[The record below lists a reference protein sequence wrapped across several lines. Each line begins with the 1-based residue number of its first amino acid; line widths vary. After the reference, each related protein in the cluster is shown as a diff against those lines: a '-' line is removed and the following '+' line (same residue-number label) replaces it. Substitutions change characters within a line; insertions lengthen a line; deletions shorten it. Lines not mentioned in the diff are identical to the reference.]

1 MSSTSTTLCDKS
13 LFPYL
18 NRRERPV
25 HTRSLL
31 AQRRSVRT
39 LYINISI
46 ITCAPEPDLSHLTT
60 PRARGGGG
68 TAGGVAGPVVEVPA
82 AHALRSHART
92 RGSSDTKARVRLRS
106 WRSCCGRSCCRASS
120 RCASCLRKRDDVGS
134 RGITREH
141 ASRGRGMGCYGHEAA
156 RGGTPRF
163 RASLLTLHG
172 RALRQGHDGAH
183 RVADLHANAARVGGF
198 VPHGEDVLL
207 VANREDAAADL
218 VAHAE
223 LAAEDGQ

>member
-1 MSSTSTTLCDKS
+1 MGMSSTSTTLCDKS

-46 ITCAPEPDLSHLTT
+46 ITCALEPDLSHLTT

-82 AHALRSHART
+82 ARALRSHART

-156 RGGTPRF
+156 RRVLEH
-163 RASLLTLHG
+163 RCLHSMVALSG
-172 RALRQGHDGAH
+172 RDMTERIVSRICMQT
-183 RVADLHANAARVGGF
+183 RRESADLFQTERMSSW
-198 VPHGEDVLL
+198 
-207 VANREDAAADL
+207 
-218 VAHAE
+218 
-223 LAAEDGQ
+223 